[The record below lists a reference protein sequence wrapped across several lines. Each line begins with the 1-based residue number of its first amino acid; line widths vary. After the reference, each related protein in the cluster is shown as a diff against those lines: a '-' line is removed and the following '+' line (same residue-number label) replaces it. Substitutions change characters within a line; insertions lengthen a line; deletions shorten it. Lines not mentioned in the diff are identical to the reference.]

1 MEPKDTKRLLIEGDP
16 LRDAEAVATRLLAID
31 EAERVREMLRG
42 AGIACQLRLIKQ
54 DDVRSPT
61 SDPLL
66 LSSYSTLRPSWNVFV
81 AADDLAG
88 ARAIAEERLR
98 TDLDGRDD
106 TQETAGGRVRE
117 RPVPL
122 CTVAWHDA
130 WAIVERLG
138 RAGIEAAVDDPLGD
152 GPLEERQASVLV
164 LPADLEAAK
173 RWIGPVDRDGTS

>member
-16 LRDAEAVATRLLAID
+16 LRDAEGVATRLLAID

-106 TQETAGGRVRE
+106 TQEMST
-117 RPVPL
+117 
-122 CTVAWHDA
+122 
-130 WAIVERLG
+130 
-138 RAGIEAAVDDPLGD
+138 
-152 GPLEERQASVLV
+152 
-164 LPADLEAAK
+164 
-173 RWIGPVDRDGTS
+173 